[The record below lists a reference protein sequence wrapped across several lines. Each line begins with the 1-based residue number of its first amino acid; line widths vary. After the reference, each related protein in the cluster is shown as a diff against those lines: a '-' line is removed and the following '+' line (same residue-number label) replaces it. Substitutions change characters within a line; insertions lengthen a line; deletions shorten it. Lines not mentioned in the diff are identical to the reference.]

1 MYLEIHVGTINSKP
15 GTIVT
20 TVVSKFPIS
29 LLRLPNRRYHMNHVL
44 QI

>member
-1 MYLEIHVGTINSKP
+1 MYLEIGTINLKP

-20 TVVSKFPIS
+20 TVVSKFPTS
-29 LLRLPNRRYHMNHVL
+29 LLRLPNRLYHMNHVI

>member
-20 TVVSKFPIS
+20 TVVSNFQ
-29 LLRLPNRRYHMNHVL
+29 YHF
-44 QI
+44 